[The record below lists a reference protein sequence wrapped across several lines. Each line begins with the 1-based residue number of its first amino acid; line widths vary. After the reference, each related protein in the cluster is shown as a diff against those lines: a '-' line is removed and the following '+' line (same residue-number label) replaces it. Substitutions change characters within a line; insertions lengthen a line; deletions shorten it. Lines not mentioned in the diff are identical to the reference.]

1 MQINELIEK
10 QITIVDNIISSLNGI
25 FSLLS
30 ETNNSILNQT
40 MYSTIEE
47 ILKFIEIII
56 NSFPDLLIG
65 DTIYIKDRK
74 IIINLYENVLNS
86 WKSFFVFPEEFLKH
100 WGIFKTEWNNTKS
113 SLIRID
119 KNVRTIYLSLN

>member
-1 MQINELIEK
+1 
-10 QITIVDNIISSLNGI
+10 
-25 FSLLS
+25 
-30 ETNNSILNQT
+30 